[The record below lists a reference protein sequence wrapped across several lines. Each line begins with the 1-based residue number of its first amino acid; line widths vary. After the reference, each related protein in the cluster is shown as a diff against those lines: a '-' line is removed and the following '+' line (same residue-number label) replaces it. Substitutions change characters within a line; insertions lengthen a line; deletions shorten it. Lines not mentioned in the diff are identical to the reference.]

1 MDTRVVAFRHEPDE
15 PLGYVGTLLD
25 EHRIPFE
32 YIDLFDTNEIPRLP
46 GATHLIFLGGKMSVN
61 DEVEFPWLVREKE
74 LIRRSRR
81 NGQKVLGI
89 CLGAQLIAAASGAK
103 VYRYIHEAGW
113 HTLRRSDDATGIFS
127 RFPDRFPVF
136 QIHNDTFTIP
146 YGGRLLA
153 CGTSVRNQAF
163 ICKIALGLQ
172 FHLEMTAAIIRDW
185 SVSLRKREQ
194 AKIARDTPRFIAES
208 NRLCRLV
215 LEDFIR

>member
-15 PLGYVGTLLD
+15 PLGYIGTILN

-32 YIDLFDTNEIPRLP
+32 YIDLFDTNEIPRLN

-61 DEVEFPWLVREKE
+61 DEDEFPWLIQEKE

-89 CLGAQLIAAASGAK
+89 CLGAQLIAAANGAK
-103 VYRYIHEAGW
+103 VFRYVHEAGW
-113 HTLRRSDDATGIFS
+113 HTLHRSTEATGIFTQ
-127 RFPDRFPVF
+127 FPDRFPVF
-136 QIHNDTFTIP
+136 QIHNDTFELP

-153 CGTSVRNQAF
+153 YGTAVRNQAF
-163 ICKIALGLQ
+163 ACKNALGLQ
-172 FHLEMTAAIIRDW
+172 FHLEMTAEIIRDW
-185 SVSLRKREQ
+185 SVTLRKSEQ
-194 AKIARDTPRFIAES
+194 AKIARDTPRCIAES